1 MALSKKHRAFVEEYL
16 SCFNATEAYHRVYS
30 PRTRAASASN
40 GYQLLRNTE
49 IEQAIKERL
58 AETAMSADE
67 VLMRLAEQ
75 ARGDLGKFLN
85 KDGDAITIDLE
96 AMKADGKTHLIKR
109 ISQTKRRRTTKDVTE
124 EEVSTTLELY
134 DAQAAQQ
141 LIGKHHKLFTDKVS
155 FGDEDGAIPIMLVQ
169 PGQLDKLKP

>member
-1 MALSKKHRAFVEEYL
+1 MAISQKQRVFIEEYL
-16 SCFNATEAYHRVYS
+16 KCFNATEAAKRAGYS
-30 PRTRAASASN
+30 EKTAYSIVWEN
-40 GYQLLRNTE
+40 LRKPE
-49 IEQAIKERL
+49 IEAAISKRL

-75 ARGDLGKFLN
+75 ARGDLGKFLA

-96 AMKADGKTHLIKR
+96 AMKEAGKTHLIKR
-109 ISQTKRRRTTKDVTE
+109 ISQTKRRRTTKEVTE

-141 LIGKHHKLFTDKVS
+141 LIGKHHKLFTDKVA

-169 PGQLDKLKP
+169 PGAMDKLKP